1 MALIRTIIAFLLI
14 TIVVGVFSPG
24 RLLALEGI
32 AVPPETPALDLTNLI
47 ARHDLLG
54 DRIQVST
61 APGADGLVRRI
72 EVLAQEPGSSTAWAV
87 FALTNNTQIQ
97 IDRLLVADHHRLVNS
112 GVVWPDL
119 GASRIAGITPSQG
132 FRPDRLKNQ
141 NADVF
146 LITLDPGATVTFVA
160 ELRVPTLPQLTLWEP
175 DAYKD
180 KTQSLTLFKGIVIGI
195 SGMLAMFLTT
205 VFVVR
210 GTIMFPAAATFAW
223 AVLGFLSIDFGFWQK
238 IFHIPVEGDQALR
251 AGAEALLAASLLIFM
266 FAYLNLNRRHVSVSH
281 GVVVWSLFMLGVAVL
296 SVYQAPVAAGLARM
310 SLAGIGILGFGLILF
325 LSFRRFDRAV
335 MLIPTWL
342 MLLVWL
348 FGAGVTVTGHLS
360 GDFVSPALAAGLVL
374 IVLLIAFTVLQH
386 AFSGGAAL
394 RTKETESGRR
404 ALAFSGS
411 GDAIWEWN
419 VSRDMIY
426 AGPEAERTLG
436 LPHSSLS
443 GPKAAW
449 TELIHP
455 TDRSRFSTAL
465 DTAIQQ
471 HGGRIDQDI
480 RMRQLNGHY
489 AWMRVRARPVVGP
502 DNEIRRCI
510 GIISDVN
517 EDRTARERLLHDAVH
532 DNLTGL
538 PNREL
543 FLDRMDSAMVRAK
556 EDGGRRPKLFLIDLD
571 RFRDV
576 NESVGHAAGDS
587 VLLTVARRLGRN
599 MRSQDTLARLS
610 GDQFGLIL
618 VSERDPNRIAA
629 FAELLRRSLKAPI
642 TFAGREIY
650 LSASI
655 GIAIY
660 DSKHSRPHDLLK
672 EAEIA
677 MQQAKLLGP
686 DKIEAFK
693 PDMISDK
700 EDRLTLESDLR
711 RALERN
717 EIKIFY
723 QPIMRLVDFEVAGF
737 EALARWEHP
746 RLGLLKPDDFISI
759 AEQTDLISKLGLFM
773 IENSAKQLSKWQ
785 SGIAQGRDI
794 FVSVNISSR
803 QLMRHD
809 LIGDIKSVLARTQVN
824 KGSLK
829 LEVTESL
836 VMQNPEY
843 ASQVLARI
851 RDLGAGLSLDDFGT
865 GYSSLSYLQR
875 FPFDTVKIDR
885 SFVQL
890 NGAGERPVLLRS
902 IVAMAH
908 DLGMEVVAEGA
919 ESDDDVHDLF
929 EIGCEFAQGYF
940 FGQPMTASKAEK
952 MLLEAEKSVVGDAQE
967 HEETVFTS

>member
-1 MALIRTIIAFLLI
+1 MSSIRLIFAVLVLTILF
-14 TIVVGVFSPG
+14 GSGWPG
-24 RLLALEGI
+24 RAHALEGI
-32 AVPPETPALDLTNLI
+32 PVPPEAPALDLTDLVI
-47 ARHDLLG
+47 RQDLLG

-61 APGADGLVRRI
+61 APGTDGLVRRI
-72 EVLAQEPGSSTAWAV
+72 EVLAQEPGSSSVWAV
-87 FALTNNTQIQ
+87 FALTNNTQQQ

-112 GVVWPDL
+112 GVIWPDL
-119 GASRIAGITPSQG
+119 GASRIAAITPSQG
-132 FRPDRLKNQ
+132 FRPDRQDSQ

-160 ELRVPTLPQLTLWEP
+160 ELRLPVLPQLTLWEP
-175 DAYKD
+175 DAFKD
-180 KTQSLTLFKGIVIGI
+180 KTQSITLFHGIVIGI

-210 GTIMFPAAATFAW
+210 GTMMFPAAATFAW

-238 IFHIPVEGDQALR
+238 IFHIPAEGDQALR

-266 FAYLNLNRRHVSVSH
+266 FAYLNLNRRHVSLSH
-281 GVVVWSLFMLGVAVL
+281 GVALWSFFMLGVAAF
-296 SVYQAPVAAGLARM
+296 SVYQAPVAAGLARI
-310 SLAGIGILGFGLILF
+310 SLAAIGILGFGLILF

-419 VSRDMIY
+419 VGRDMIY
-426 AGPEAERTLG
+426 TGPEAERMLG

-443 GPKAAW
+443 GPRAAW
-449 TELIHP
+449 TELLHPSDRGRFRSALETSIH
-455 TDRSRFSTAL
+455 
-465 DTAIQQ
+465 Q
-471 HGGRIDQDI
+471 HGGRIDQDVRI
-480 RMRQLNGHY
+480 RQLNGHF
-489 AWMRVRARPVVGP
+489 AWVRVRARPVVGP
-502 DNEIRRCI
+502 DNEILRCI
-510 GIISDVN
+510 GIVSDVN

-543 FLDRMDSAMVRAK
+543 FLDRLGSAMVRAQ
-556 EDGGRRPKLFLIDLD
+556 EEGGRRPKLFLIDLD
-571 RFRDV
+571 RFREV
-576 NESVGHAAGDS
+576 NDSVGHAAGDS
-587 VLLTVARRLGRN
+587 ILLTVARRLARN

-618 VSERDPNRIAA
+618 VSEGDPNRIAA

-642 TFAGREIY
+642 TFGGREIF

-660 DSKHSRPHDLLK
+660 DSQHRSPHDLLK

-677 MQQAKLLGP
+677 MQQAKRLGP

-711 RALERN
+711 RALERK
-717 EIKIFY
+717 EIKILF
-723 QPIMRLVDFEVAGF
+723 QPIIRLVDFEVAGF

-773 IENSAKQLSKWQ
+773 IEQSAQQLQEWQ
-785 SGIAQGRDI
+785 NGIARGRNI
-794 FVSVNISSR
+794 FISVNISSR
-803 QLMRHD
+803 QVMRHD
-809 LIGDIKSVLARTQVN
+809 LIGDVKSVLARAQI
-824 KGSLK
+824 KPGSLK

-843 ASQVLARI
+843 AAQVLNRI

-885 SFVQL
+885 SFVQP
-890 NGAGERPVLLRS
+890 NGSGERPILLRS

-908 DLGMEVVAEGA
+908 DLGMDVVAEGV
-919 ESDDDVHDLF
+919 ESDDDAHDLF
-929 EIGCEFAQGYF
+929 EIGCEYAQGYF
-940 FGQPMTASKAEK
+940 FGQPMSAKKAGE
-952 MLLEAEKSVVGDAQE
+952 MLLEFKKQGSEDGAESPVY
-967 HEETVFTS
+967 SS

>member
-1 MALIRTIIAFLLI
+1 MILAAMVVALLSGPIWSGQA
-14 TIVVGVFSPG
+14 
-24 RLLALEGI
+24 LALEG
-32 AVPPETPALDLTNLI
+32 VSVQPETPALDLTGLV
-47 ARHDLLG
+47 ARYDLLG

-72 EVLAQEPGSSTAWAV
+72 EILAQEPGSSSAWAV
-87 FALTNNTQIQ
+87 FALTNNTQQQ

-112 GVVWPDL
+112 GVIWPDL
-119 GASRIAGITPSQG
+119 GASRIAAVTPSQG
-132 FRPDRLKNQ
+132 FRPDRLADQ

-160 ELRVPTLPQLTLWEP
+160 ELRVATMPQLTLWEP
-175 DAYKD
+175 NAYKD
-180 KTQSLTLFKGIVIGI
+180 KTQSITLFQGIVIGI

-223 AVLGFLSIDFGFWQK
+223 AVLGYLSIDFGFWQK

-251 AGAEALLAASLLIFM
+251 AGAEALLAASLLIFL
-266 FAYLNLNRRHVSVSH
+266 FAYLNLNRRHFSLSH
-281 GVVVWSLFMLGVAVL
+281 GVVIWSFFMVGVAAF
-296 SVYQAPVAAGLARM
+296 SVYQAPVAAGLARI
-310 SLAGIGILGFGLILF
+310 SLAAIGILGFGLILY
-325 LSFRRFDRAV
+325 LSFRRFDRAI

-348 FGAGVTVTGHLS
+348 FGAGVTVTGNLS

-404 ALAFSGS
+404 ALAFAGS

-426 AGPEAERTLG
+426 AGPEAERMLG
-436 LPHSSLS
+436 LPHNSLS
-443 GPKAAW
+443 GTRAAW
-449 TELIHP
+449 MERIHP
-455 TDRSRFSTAL
+455 SDRGRFRSAL
-465 DTAIQQ
+465 DTSIHQ

-480 RMRQLNGHY
+480 RIRQPNGHF
-489 AWMRVRARPVVGP
+489 AWTRVRARPVVGP
-502 DNEIRRCI
+502 DNEILRCI

-543 FLDRMDSAMVRAK
+543 FLDRLGSAMVRAQ

-587 VLLTVARRLGRN
+587 ILLTVARRLARN
-599 MRSQDTLARLS
+599 MRAQDTLARIS
-610 GDQFGLIL
+610 GDQFALIL

-642 TFAGREIY
+642 TFAGREIF

-655 GIAIY
+655 GIAIF
-660 DSKHSRPHDLLK
+660 DSKHRRPEDLLK

-677 MQQAKLLGP
+677 MQQAKRLGP

-693 PDMISDK
+693 PDMIPDK
-700 EDRLTLESDLR
+700 EDRLTLEADLR

-717 EIKIFY
+717 EIKILF
-723 QPIMRLVDFEVAGF
+723 QPIIRLVDFEVAGF

-759 AEQTDLISKLGLFM
+759 AEQTDLISKLGLFIM
-773 IENSAKQLSKWQ
+773 EQSANQLHEWQ
-785 SGIAQGRDI
+785 QKTTDGNDP

-803 QLMRHD
+803 QVMRHD
-809 LIGDIKSVLARTQVN
+809 LIGDIKSVLARAKVKPGT
-824 KGSLK
+824 LK

-843 ASQVLARI
+843 AAQVLTRI

-890 NGAGERPVLLRS
+890 NGNGERPVLLRS

-919 ESDDDVHDLF
+919 ESDNDAHDLF

-940 FGQPMTASKAEK
+940 LGQPMSAKKAGE
-952 MLLEAEKSVVGDAQE
+952 MLFESQKQNI
-967 HEETVFTS
+967 EETPEDPVFTS